1 MRQFH
6 DAIIV
11 GGGPAGASCAIWL
24 ARLGLAPLLIDAGAQ
39 LGGLGNDNPFRDD
52 WIAVLPGVTGREV
65 AANIAQSV
73 AAAQV
78 PTLAGYRT
86 LSARRES
93 EGFRV
98 ESTPHAGD
106 EQGGHPVGGVDGP
119 AWETG
124 QQAGGEAGPGG
135 EDARSVVYGRYL
147 VIATGVRARNLPG
160 AAPARRWPGVL
171 VGPGSAIVAQQYEGL
186 SVAILGGGDNAFEN
200 YAYVRERGARE
211 VHLYARS
218 VRARPQLV
226 AAAATADLHLGAFAV
241 EPDSRCVNGRK
252 YDLILVFYGW
262 EPQAGFAESLA
273 LQRDARGYIQTDFAT
288 AATSA
293 TGVYAIGE
301 VANRMHPCVVTS
313 MADGVVAA
321 KAIQA
326 MLERGARAASPTLVS
341 PQR

>member
-78 PTLAGYRT
+78 PTLTGYRT

-98 ESTPHAGD
+98 ESLPYPGD
-106 EQGGHPVGGVDGP
+106 DPGTQPVADAETAQGGH
-119 AWETG
+119 A
-124 QQAGGEAGPGG
+124 
-135 EDARSVVYGRYL
+135 ARSVVYGRYL

-160 AAPARRWPGVL
+160 AAPGRRWPGVL
-171 VGPGSAIVAQQYEGL
+171 VGPGSAIVAQQYDGL

-226 AAAATADLHLGAFAV
+226 AAAATPDLHLGAFAV

-293 TGVYAIGE
+293 PGVYAIGE

-321 KAIQA
+321 KAIQSL
-326 MLERGARAASPTLVS
+326 LERGVRAAAPTLVS